1 MSTPMNRQFRRMAQ
15 RQGEV
20 DEEGAPVA
28 SRRQPPPPK
37 RERTSPGQFIK
48 EVRGELRRVHWPTRA
63 EVINYSVVV
72 LVVIILLTLFVAGL
86 DYGLAEGVLRL
97 FGI

>member
-20 DEEGAPVA
+20 DQEGTPVA
-28 SRRQPPPPK
+28 NRRQPTPQ
-37 RERTSPGQFIK
+37 RERTSPGQFVK
-48 EVRGELRRVHWPTRA
+48 EVRGELRRVHWPTRG
-63 EVINYSVVV
+63 EVINYSIVV
-72 LVVIILLTLFVAGL
+72 LVVIVLLTLFVAGL

-97 FGI
+97 FGL

>member
-1 MSTPMNRQFRRMAQ
+1 MAQ

-28 SRRQPPPPK
+28 TRRQQVSSPK
-37 RERTSPGQFIK
+37 GDRSSPGKFVR

-63 EVINYSVVV
+63 EVINYSIVT
-72 LVVIILLTLFVAGL
+72 LVVIVILTAFIAGQ
-86 DYGLAEGVLRL
+86 DYGLAEGVLWL
-97 FGI
+97 FGE